1 MFSLISKSL
10 VAAGMCAVLVTG
22 AQAQPARS
30 APSVLAPAKP
40 GLVPVPLPALD
51 SLEPSVTEQIKSIQ
65 ESYSALAAGPQVTA
79 AELAAAYGTLGQL
92 YHSYEFTDAAQSCYL
107 NARRLAPRD
116 YRWAHLLGQ
125 LSQKAGRLEKSLA
138 YYKAARKMNAEY
150 VATAVNLGSVY
161 IQLNQLEAAR
171 TEFEG
176 ALKSA
181 PDSAAAHNGL
191 GEAALA
197 ERRYSEA
204 IPHFQAALKRASRA
218 NRIHYSLAMAYRGLG
233 DLEKARAHLK
243 LRGPVGVR
251 PGDPL
256 VDGLQGL
263 LRGERVHLIRGR
275 LAFGA
280 GRFEEAAEAFAKAA
294 EADPSST
301 RARVNLGTALAKMGR
316 PGGAL
321 EQYLAVLRMDPQHLT
336 AHFNVGTMM
345 VRKGEHSRAVEHFE
359 SIVKLN
365 PNDLEA
371 NRELAKSL
379 TKVERNDEALPYFSR
394 VVKLAPDDEAS
405 LISLADLLAG
415 KERYSETRDLLEQAN
430 RRFPKRARTAVAL
443 ARLLA
448 ACPDPGLR
456 DGERALEL
464 ATRAYNATKLLRHGE
479 AVALALAE
487 LGRCEEAAAWQ
498 SRFVAAAERAREL
511 ELVARLKQ
519 ELERYKGR
527 HPCAPPARQGVV
539 PP

>member
-1 MFSLISKSL
+1 M
-10 VAAGMCAVLVTG
+10 
-22 AQAQPARS
+22 S
-30 APSVLAPAKP
+30 APSAREHK
-40 GLVPVPLPALD
+40 
-51 SLEPSVTEQIKSIQ
+51 KK
-65 ESYSALAAGPQVTA
+65 AAGRGPVAIVTVSDTGTPETDVNANYLCERLQASGNKVHSSQIIRDKLAQPERVLNQSA
-79 AELAAAYGTLGQL
+79 AEDVQVVFFNCGTGT
-92 YHSYEFTDAAQSCYL
+92 SRRDSAEFQ
-107 NARRLAPRD
+107 
-116 YRWAHLLGQ
+116 
-125 LSQKAGRLEKSLA
+125 
-138 YYKAARKMNAEY
+138 
-150 VATAVNLGSVY
+150 
-161 IQLNQLEAAR
+161 
-171 TEFEG
+171 G

-204 IPHFQAALKRASRA
+204 IPHFQAALKRASQA

-233 DLEKARAHLK
+233 DLENARAHLK

-251 PGDPL
+251 PEDPL
-256 VDGLQGL
+256 VDGLQDL
-263 LRGERVHLIRGR
+263 LQGERVHLIRGR

-280 GRFEEAAEAFAKAA
+280 GRFEEAAEAFAKAV
-294 EADPSST
+294 EADSNST
-301 RARVNLGTALAKMGR
+301 RARVNLGTALAKIDR
-316 PGGAL
+316 PEEAL
-321 EQYLAVLRMDPQHLT
+321 EQYLAVLRMDPRHLT
-336 AHFNVGTMM
+336 AHFNAGTMM

-359 SIVKLN
+359 SIVKGN

-379 TKVERNDEALPYFSR
+379 TKVGRYDEALPYFSR

-448 ACPDPGLR
+448 ASPDPGLR

-464 ATRAYNATKLLRHGE
+464 ATRAYNATKLLTHGE

-498 SRFVAAAERAREL
+498 SRFVAVAERAREL

-519 ELERYKGR
+519 ELDRYKGR